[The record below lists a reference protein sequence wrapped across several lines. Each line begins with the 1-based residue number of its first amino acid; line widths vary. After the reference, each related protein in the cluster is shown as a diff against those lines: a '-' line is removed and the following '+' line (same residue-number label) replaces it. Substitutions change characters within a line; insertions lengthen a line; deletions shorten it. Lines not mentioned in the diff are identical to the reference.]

1 VDLELSKYLKILF
14 NLFLEFSNNIL
25 HVKISQIFKN
35 ILKYKYGSE
44 NSKKV
49 IFEEIKLVDEIV
61 SNQNESLKIYFFE
74 ISNLLLDNS
83 SSDKMI
89 ESYLKDNL
97 KWKEFVTTELSE
109 FNKILSK
116 DIGGPVPVGKGI
128 STQVMLALA
137 KEEPKEEIFE
147 KHDSDEEEEE
157 EEEDQPTNV
166 LNTGGVF
173 SSGDMD
179 DFDADFDADF
189 DDESN
194 FSNSFI

>member
-1 VDLELSKYLKILF
+1 LVDLELSKYLKILF

-49 IFEEIKLVDEIV
+49 IFEEIKLLDAILN
-61 SNQNESLKIYFFE
+61 NQNESLKIYFFE
-74 ISNLLLDNS
+74 ISNLILDNS
-83 SSDKMI
+83 SSDKII
-89 ESYLKDNL
+89 EGYLKDHL
-97 KWKEFVTTELSE
+97 KWKQFVTTELSE

-116 DIGGPVPVGKGI
+116 DIGGPVPIGKGI

-137 KEEPKEEIFE
+137 KEEPKEEIFIEE
-147 KHDSDEEEEE
+147 KHGDSDEEEEE
-157 EEEDQPTNV
+157 DQGPTNV
-166 LNTGGVF
+166 LNTGGMF
-173 SSGDMD
+173 SSGED
-179 DFDADFDADF
+179 DDFDADF